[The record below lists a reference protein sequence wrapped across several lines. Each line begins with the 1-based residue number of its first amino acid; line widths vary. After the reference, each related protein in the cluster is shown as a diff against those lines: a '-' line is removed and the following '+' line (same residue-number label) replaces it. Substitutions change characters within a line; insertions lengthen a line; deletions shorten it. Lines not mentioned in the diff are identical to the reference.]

1 MDIAAGLR
9 KQGANVNGSDKGY
22 PEAAFVKNE
31 KLSYEELTLSRIAWY
46 VFPLL
51 TLIFL
56 FFVLI
61 LVITPIKKIKP

>member
-1 MDIAAGLR
+1 MDIAVGLR
-9 KQGANVNGSDKGY
+9 KQGANVNASNEGCS
-22 PEAAFVKNE
+22 EAAFVKNE